1 MKKTI
6 WVVYVLLTI
15 VCLHV
20 MDRFYGADLESD
32 MESMAEV
39 VWNIT
44 AEADD
49 ADNYTIVEVR

>member
-1 MKKTI
+1 MKKAI
-6 WVVYVLLTI
+6 WVVYVIVTI

-20 MDRFYGADLESD
+20 MDKFYGSDMESD

-44 AEADD
+44 AADD
-49 ADNYTIVEVR
+49 EVDHYTIVEVR